1 MSFGLKVITGLQFS
15 PWNFWK
21 LQNRPYDHLPLPA
34 LLLAAGHR
42 QRRPPTPSR
51 LSRPLLRRALAPTRR
66 GRAPPP
72 PVASRWRLHP
82 SPRRPAAPRT
92 SPTAATSPPPW
103 SAPCRAR
110 RSLLASAR
118 ALQESQN
125 SISFVPFLSPRSHAS
140 ERRRLTTRT
149 PASSSRR
156 GAATT
161 SPLHP
166 NSPHL

>member
-1 MSFGLKVITGLQFS
+1 VYREVPGTFGNCKSTLITIS
-15 PWNFWK
+15 
-21 LQNRPYDHLPLPA
+21 HLPA
-34 LLLAAGHR
+34 LLPVAGHR
-42 QRRPPTPSR
+42 QRRPPAPSR
-51 LSRPLLRRALAPTRR
+51 PSRPSIRHALAPTRR

-118 ALQESQN
+118 AIEEPQRPNPLA
-125 SISFVPFLSPRSHAS
+125 LLLYPRSH
-140 ERRRLTTRT
+140 T
-149 PASSSRR
+149 PEHRR
-156 GAATT
+156 GAATPG
-161 SPLHP
+161 PLHP
-166 NSPHL
+166 DSPHL

>member
-1 MSFGLKVITGLQFS
+1 MSFGLKVIACLQKG

-66 GRAPPP
+66 GRATPP
-72 PVASRWRLHP
+72 PVASRWP
-82 SPRRPAAPRT
+82 SPSRATRPAAPRT

-118 ALQESQN
+118 AIEEPQRPNPLA
-125 SISFVPFLSPRSHAS
+125 LLLYPRSHTP
-140 ERRRLTTRT
+140 EHRRR
-149 PASSSRR
+149 PA
-156 GAATT
+156 
-161 SPLHP
+161 
-166 NSPHL
+166 